1 MIHCCRECLFA
12 SVNYC
17 WGSYKH
23 YLNSHLKTH
32 TTHEVL
38 RFFTLYYLQSF
49 SLHFFSH
56 LGSSHL
62 HRRSNKITKLQL
74 SHDTFR
80 LWQVNCSSL
89 PKGTVELCDKN
100 SVLVIKNKQHRRKQQ
115 KHNIETTYRTRLL
128 PLCTYQRIWK
138 QKPAVVKWLNFNKYH

>member
-74 SHDTFR
+74 SHDTFT

-100 SVLVIKNKQHRRKQQ
+100 SVLVIKNKQHRRKTTKTQ
-115 KHNIETTYRTRLL
+115 HWNNIQDQTASTVHIPENLKAEA
-128 PLCTYQRIWK
+128 CSCKVIE
-138 QKPAVVKWLNFNKYH
+138 F